1 MKSEKRI
8 TVLLAE
14 DHTIVREG
22 LKSLLETEK
31 NIDVVGEAET
41 GRIAVELTRKL
52 NPDVVVMDIGMP
64 ELNGF
69 EATRQITEACPATRV
84 LILSAHNDD
93 VYVDR
98 VIELGAV
105 GYLVKQ
111 TSARYLSEAI
121 RDVAQGKTYFC
132 PLVAKRL
139 HSRQKDSLNRK
150 GEAKDNANCLTP
162 RELQVLQ
169 LVAEGAANKQITVAL
184 SISIKTV
191 EKHRD
196 HIMQKLDI
204 HETAGLTRYAI
215 ENCIIESRVQF
226 TIL

>member
-1 MKSEKRI
+1 MKSEKHIR
-8 TVLLAE
+8 VLLAE

-22 LKSLLETEK
+22 LKSLLGLEK
-31 NIDVVGEAET
+31 DIQVVGEADT
-41 GRIAVELTRKL
+41 GRFAVEMALKL
-52 NPDVVVMDIGMP
+52 NPDVIIMDIAMP

-69 EATRQITEACPATRV
+69 EATRQILEKLPSTKV

-98 VIELGAV
+98 VLELGAV
-105 GYLVKQ
+105 GYLIKQ
-111 TSARYLSEAI
+111 NSAHFLSEAI
-121 RDVAQGKTYFC
+121 RGVANGETYFC
-132 PLVAKRL
+132 PEVDKRL
-139 HSRQKDSLNRK
+139 QRRQQDSLNSK
-150 GEAKDNANCLTP
+150 GVSTAQASNLTP

-169 LVAEGAANKQITVAL
+169 LVAEGSANKQVASVL
-184 SISIKTV
+184 NISIKTV

-196 HIMQKLDI
+196 HIMRKLNI

-215 ENCIIESRVQF
+215 ENHIIESRVQL